1 MGNFFLV
8 SYLVFLNLEIISH
21 ILKNWKIYHV
31 FSKIGKYILY
41 FQKNG
46 KNRLFQRRGQNM
58 IVGRVYWF
66 KCWSCHTAFVGAW
79 QKVRMITSSLNVLVF
94 ALFMNSCSPWYCVSP
109 PSWWPCFD
117 ARLLHGVLVQVMVL
131 ADMMEAEV
139 KVVVTKEAGQARYMI
154 DKLSYNF

>member
-94 ALFMNSCSPWYCVSP
+94 TLFMFSVILCFASFMVTTPSLLSRWWCSPTWWKWRSRW
-109 PSWWPCFD
+109 WWPK
-117 ARLLHGVLVQVMVL
+117 RLGRPGTWSIL
-131 ADMMEAEV
+131 
-139 KVVVTKEAGQARYMI
+139 K
-154 DKLSYNF
+154 

>member
-1 MGNFFLV
+1 
-8 SYLVFLNLEIISH
+8 
-21 ILKNWKIYHV
+21 
-31 FSKIGKYILY
+31 
-41 FQKNG
+41 
-46 KNRLFQRRGQNM
+46 M

-94 ALFMNSCSPWYCVSP
+94 TLFMFSVIIV
-109 PSWWPCFD
+109 F
-117 ARLLHGVLVQVMVL
+117 RLLHGDHAFFIVQVMVL

-154 DKLSYNF
+154 DLEVKLQVIIKTI